1 MIDILIIIVIIVWIM
16 FVVVMMFPQNE
27 DNSSHDKIEHDVST
41 VNKRND
47 YIKVHHKEFE
57 NEEDNEDNIEH
68 FIDSN
73 NEPRIGINNDV
84 ASILPIKLEG
94 ELYNSQNSEAE
105 HDIPN
110 EPLINVVDK
119 RTFHDVIMNNHQF
132 QQPIPYT
139 AQNINAFYDFLGSTF
154 DKINFKYRVNSEGP
168 LI

>member
-1 MIDILIIIVIIVWIM
+1 M
-16 FVVVMMFPQNE
+16 
-27 DNSSHDKIEHDVST
+27 
-41 VNKRND
+41 
-47 YIKVHHKEFE
+47 
-57 NEEDNEDNIEH
+57 
-68 FIDSN
+68 
-73 NEPRIGINNDV
+73 
-84 ASILPIKLEG
+84 
-94 ELYNSQNSEAE
+94 YNSQNREAE